1 MHTRSSTIDAPTV
14 CACAQGIS
22 EWTTPSKSRRNNERK
37 GASAPVDCSNGYGAL
52 LGAGGNEGS
61 GTGTG
66 KRSKVTR
73 GSTPST
79 ANAVPAAC
87 ICGLSP
93 ARRSHDDFSRPP
105 LQGAT
110 VIIET
115 TTITTLEGYA
125 TGWFSWPHVSPLRL
139 FGILALICLG
149 AASAHY
155 SYSATTALLS
165 SQRYDSPWPTP
176 PLASV
181 ATPFA
186 PASLN
191 GFCEV
196 GDTSSFAPDIASLD
210 SVPANHPVRLDQ
222 LASIRA
228 APARD

>member
-1 MHTRSSTIDAPTV
+1 MWPLPGSPLTR
-14 CACAQGIS
+14 
-22 EWTTPSKSRRNNERK
+22 R
-37 GASAPVDCSNGYGAL
+37 L
-52 LGAGGNEGS
+52 LA
-61 GTGTG
+61 
-66 KRSKVTR
+66 
-73 GSTPST
+73 
-79 ANAVPAAC
+79 
-87 ICGLSP
+87 
-93 ARRSHDDFSRPP
+93 PP

-110 VIIET
+110 AIIET
-115 TTITTLEGYA
+115 TTITTPEGY
-125 TGWFSWPHVSPLRL
+125 GWF
-139 FGILALICLG
+139 FGILALIVGLG
-149 AASAHY
+149 AASAHS

-196 GDTSSFAPDIASLD
+196 GDTSSFADIASLD
-210 SVPANHPVRLDQ
+210 SVPANHPVRLDP